1 MRSSAETRTTEVL
14 RYVVKRL
21 ECADDC
27 RVATEI
33 SSTETLNE
41 LGYVVTRED
50 LVAIYCHVR
59 PSLVVAV
66 ASLPGAIDYLAS
78 MGISPASIVR
88 WLDSPAG
95 IEIVGCRTTS
105 AALIGLLR
113 HRRNQSP

>member
-21 ECADDC
+21 ECADDG
-27 RVATEI
+27 RVAAEI

-50 LVAIYCHVR
+50 LVAIYCHIH
-59 PSLVVAV
+59 PTQIVADS
-66 ASLPGAIDYLAS
+66 SLPGTIKYLAS

-88 WLDSPAG
+88 WLDSPEG
-95 IEIVGCRTTS
+95 IEIIGCRTTS
-105 AALIGLLR
+105 TALIGLLR
-113 HRRNQSP
+113 HHRNQSP